1 MKIHLLIFFFLF
13 SISKEI
19 EPYVEISFRD
29 LQYKTLK
36 NGNNTPPD
44 TEYPSNSEDIT
55 NGLKEQ
61 LASKPKKATLIGIQG
76 KPKENKQKKDKV
88 ELTIFFKNLDKE
100 SAKNIFLKFIY
111 FNAILDKNKR
121 RLEGSTENNKE
132 ILLCGELIEASLE
145 RDIVEYNINKNIKE
159 FDDEIVEY
167 ESMDVEPQF
176 KFLDTDY
183 FAGDSVEEG
192 KKNLDEIKNSLKKMN
207 SDVIIKSNVELNDV
221 TQQIFENSTLFFNAN
236 DKIVMGYLSYK
247 ILGNFPPNVNINI
260 DKEKLIFNYTHLNEI
275 KTFEGTFEK
284 IPRGKHNYSISFRL
298 KEAVET
304 DLNEDCTANI
314 TQLNIQKARI
324 LQEGQIYKEITLKE
338 GVNNVLYIEQPTPQT
353 GNYGRKIAS
362 SSGLSGG
369 AIAGIVIICV
379 VVLISVA
386 LAFIYFNRP
395 IIGPTDANKLEFY
408 NNTNMSNYGN
418 SEVKII

>member
-19 EPYVEISFRD
+19 EPYEEISFRD
-29 LQYKTLK
+29 LQ
-36 NGNNTPPD
+36 D
-44 TEYPSNSEDIT
+44 TT
-55 NGLKEQ
+55 NGTTIDPITDFPPNTEIVTNNINKE
-61 LASKPKKATLIGIQG
+61 LESKPKKATLIGIQG
-76 KPKENKQKKDKV
+76 KPTENNQKKKKV

-121 RLEGSTENNKE
+121 RLEESTENNKE
-132 ILLCGELIEASLE
+132 ILLCGELIEASLK
-145 RDIVEYNINKNIKE
+145 RDIVEYNISKDIKE
-159 FDDEIVEY
+159 FDNGIDEF
-167 ESMDVEPQF
+167 ESMDIKPQF

-183 FAGDSVEEG
+183 FSGGSEDERKE
-192 KKNLDEIKNSLKKMN
+192 NLNTIKGSLKAMN
-207 SDVIIKSNVELNDV
+207 NDVIIKSNVVLNDV
-221 TQQIFENSTLFFNAN
+221 TQQIFENSTLFFNAS

-284 IPRGKHNYSISFRL
+284 IPRGKYNYSISFRL